1 MGRHADFDQ
10 GDYRVTRLGWSVKIL
25 CAGAACATL
34 CAPAFAGT
42 ELVAAT
48 QIAQPRAIMP
58 QLAPNS
64 RERYREV
71 FAAIRSSQWSEA
83 SVKLDAMDNGPL
95 HNVARAELYL
105 AKGSPAVSGDALA
118 GLARKA
124 PELPQAASLARL
136 AASRG
141 VIDLPALPSAQE
153 LTWLGSAPRRSRLAR
168 TDGSATLAGRVNP
181 LIKDNRPNEAEAVV
195 EAAATTLNPESLTE
209 WRQRVA
215 WSYYIVGEDDNAR
228 RVGALAQSGAGEW
241 AAMGDWVVGLAAWRR
256 QDYAAAASA
265 FASTARRAPDG
276 DMVAAGHFW
285 AARALMA
292 AGQPQGVNTHLKA
305 AAQNAETFYG
315 MLSLQR
321 LGLKASPADPE
332 GLGSVERLPNVRAA
346 LALSEIGEMTLA
358 DQIIRHQARIGQ
370 ARDHAALA
378 TLAGR
383 LELPNTQLWL
393 AHNGP
398 AGATSAITARY
409 PLPRTWQPE
418 GGWRVDKA
426 LVFAHAL
433 QESQFRTNV
442 TSPAGAR
449 GLMQVRPGTA
459 SDIARS
465 RGQQLGSLSNPA
477 TNLEYGQSYIE
488 MIRDMPATGG
498 MLPKVIAAYNAGPT
512 PVATWNDRTRDNA
525 DPLLFI
531 ESISYWETRA
541 YVTIIMRNYWMY
553 QHQIGEKTDSLA
565 ALSQGMWPR
574 FPGMPGATAVR
585 LDRVGGVARAD

>member
-1 MGRHADFDQ
+1 MGRHAPADE
-10 GDYRVTRLGWSVKIL
+10 GDIGVKL
-25 CAGAACATL
+25 KFVFVAAVSASL
-34 CAPAFAGT
+34 APPVYAGT

-48 QIAQPRAIMP
+48 QVVQPRSATP
-58 QLAPNS
+58 QLSPNA
-64 RERYREV
+64 RTQYRDV
-71 FAAIRSSQWSEA
+71 FAAIRSGAWSVA
-83 SVKLDAMDNGPL
+83 TSKLDSMDQGPL
-95 HNVARAELYL
+95 HNVALAELYL
-105 AKGSPAVSGDALA
+105 AKGSPVVSGEALA
-118 GLARKA
+118 SLAQKA

-141 VIDLPALPSAQE
+141 VTDVPVLPSARE
-153 LTWLGSAPRRSRLAR
+153 LTWLGSAPRRSRLAQA
-168 TDGSATLAGRVNP
+168 DGSAVLASRINP
-181 LIKDNRPNEAEAVV
+181 LIKDNRPNEAEAIV
-195 EAAATTLNPESLTE
+195 EGAASTLSPESLTE

-215 WSYYIVGEDDNAR
+215 WSYYTVGEDDNAR
-228 RVGALAQSGAGEW
+228 RVGALAQAGSGEW

-256 QDYAAAASA
+256 QDFKAAAQA
-265 FASTARRAPDG
+265 FASTARRAPDS

-292 AGQPQGVNTHLKA
+292 AGEPQAINTHLKA
-305 AAQNAETFYG
+305 AAQHAETFYG

-321 LGLKASPADPE
+321 LGLKARPAAPE
-332 GLGSVERLPNVRAA
+332 GIGSVERLPNVRAA
-346 LALSEIGEMTLA
+346 LALAEIGETALA
-358 DQIIRHQARIGQ
+358 DQLIRHQARIGQ
-370 ARDHAALA
+370 PRDHAALA
-378 TLAGR
+378 TLAGG

-398 AGATSAITARY
+398 SGAKSSITARY
-409 PLPRTWQPE
+409 PMPRTWAPD

-459 SDIARS
+459 GDIARA
-465 RGQQLGSLSNPA
+465 RGQQLGSLSNPS

-498 MLPKVIAAYNAGPT
+498 LLPKVIAAYNAGPT
-512 PVATWNDRTRDNA
+512 PVTTWNERSRDNA

-553 QHQIGEKTDSLA
+553 QQQAGAKTDSLA

-574 FPGMPGATAVR
+574 FPGLPGASGVR
-585 LDRVGGVARAD
+585 LDRVSGVASAD